1 MRPARPIRPKGAT
14 ENDDDKVVSPLAD
27 YIREPIG
34 GNRCS
39 GRKKKTKKLDRKM
52 IPDSRFADLSIVRTC
67 YSFNF
72 K

>member
-34 GNRCS
+34 GNRCL
-39 GRKKKTKKLDRKM
+39 GRKKLEKWFRIHGSQIYQSCAPATR
-52 IPDSRFADLSIVRTC
+52 LSL
-67 YSFNF
+67 ND
-72 K
+72 

>member
-39 GRKKKTKKLDRKM
+39 GRKKKKK
-52 IPDSRFADLSIVRTC
+52 IF
-67 YSFNF
+67 
-72 K
+72 